1 MLLKPSLSKYN
12 NLNEV
17 YIFGSFLKSTNNP
30 NDIDILIIYDDLN
43 SNLKNDILNMRD
55 DIYSITGL
63 VPDITAMSLIE
74 NKETNFLIRLN
85 NNYLKIK

>member
-1 MLLKPSLSKYN
+1 MLFKSSLSKYN
-12 NLNEV
+12 SLNEV
-17 YIFGSFLKSTNNP
+17 YIFGSFLKSTNTP

-43 SNLKNDILNMRD
+43 SNFKNDILNMRS

-74 NKETNFLIRLN
+74 NKEINFLIRLN